1 MGPLK
6 CTYLSTPGNLKNGW
20 LHVIKGK
27 LQSLPIN
34 FILIVTI
41 LILFVHLP
49 RYRSTSSGIT
59 TQIIEPATT
68 SAVVMANQVTGQSS
82 VRNNQSD
89 ISSPFSSL
97 PRKDDQINFSQGKLN
112 RNIKFWKEVIRPSEF
127 VSNIVEFGYKIP
139 FHTTPVPFRIN
150 NRSSS
155 LQNWSF
161 VEKEIQELL
170 DNGCISEVI
179 DRPEFINPLRVASQS
194 SGKKRLIL
202 DLSHLNNYIVKTS
215 VRYEDLRTVIQL
227 LKKT

>member
-1 MGPLK
+1 MNWPQTMRTLRK
-6 CTYLSTPGNLKNGW
+6 LRKQSDVLLRNLKNDW
-20 LHVIKGK
+20 LHEIKEK
-27 LQSLPIN
+27 LQSLSIN

-41 LILFVHLP
+41 LIFFLHFP
-49 RYRSTSSGIT
+49 RYRSISSGI
-59 TQIIEPATT
+59 TQIIEPAKT
-68 SAVVMANQVTGQSS
+68 SAIVVANQVTGQSS
-82 VRNNQSD
+82 VRNNKSE
-89 ISSPFSSL
+89 ISFPFSSL

-139 FHTTPVPFRIN
+139 FHTTPVPIRIN

-155 LQNWSF
+155 LQNRSL

-179 DRPEFINPLRVASQS
+179 DCPEFINPLHVASQS

-202 DLSHLNNYIVKTS
+202 DLSHLNNYCKTVS
-215 VRYEDLRTVIQL
+215 QV
-227 LKKT
+227 